1 MCLLFLCSSVPT
13 VSLRIIHLTTS
24 VRSSFCSSVHT
35 VRLLMCIYCFYV
47 SLCLLS
53 VCCSEPTVSL
63 RSIHLMTS
71 VRSSF
76 YSSLPTTV
84 QLKWCKGPQT
94 KMLPVYVGSVKD
106 LLLFLCSYCSSVPA
120 VRLFLWAYCFFKK
133 HWWFSRYASK
143 VNYHARENKISYHS
157 INWVK
162 KLKYRKRVIN
172 KQRAKVSGMH
182 DIRNSSYSV
191 KGITENYSV

>member
-1 MCLLFLCSSVPT
+1 M
-13 VSLRIIHLTTS
+13 TS
-24 VRSSFCSSVHT
+24 VRSSFCSSVPT

-133 HWWFSRYASK
+133 HWWFSRYAGE